1 MNLFSSDGSSAR
13 DEAGREVKKHAQ
25 YAVNLDEIHDK
36 NN

>member
-1 MNLFSSDGSSAR
+1 MNLFSTDGSSAR

-25 YAVNLDEIHDK
+25 YAVKLDEIHDK